1 METMAGRVAVVTG
14 AASGI
19 GRALALGFADEGAN
33 VVLADV
39 EEEPLAAAADEVS
52 AVGVEA
58 LPVRTDVT
66 DAESMEALAAAT
78 IERFGTV
85 NKLSNN
91 AGVGPSPLVTHYG
104 STDLFACILAAQ
116 TQCVQGCMETT
127 TAMTRTEF

>member
-85 NKLSNN
+85 NMLCNNPHGN
-91 AGVGPSPLVTHYG
+91 AGRQLRN
-104 STDLFACILAAQ
+104 DC
-116 TQCVQGCMETT
+116 
-127 TAMTRTEF
+127 